1 MLIKHKFIANSVVIT
16 GGLILLFFLL
26 LGKTNELEK
35 LSTTLLIAES
45 IKTDMLT
52 LRRHEKD
59 FIARNDLK
67 YQGKF
72 NETIEVTN
80 KHLAELKSFY
90 VENGL
95 PMADLDLTIKAM
107 KDYHKLF
114 NQLVM
119 LQVAAGLDH
128 ESGLN
133 GALRKSAHATEQV
146 YKDTSDYQALSDYLM
161 LRRFEKDFMLRFQS
175 KYLDRFNKLI
185 DKMISANQGQTKITL
200 TNYKQRFND
209 YVEKMVA
216 IGLTPQDGLMGSLRS
231 TIHQTETALDTVETQ
246 IRTII
251 EDASANAKLQGI
263 IIFVVIIGAIIL
275 FSILL
280 SRSII
285 VPLNHITSTI
295 RTINL
300 NKDLGKRANI
310 NGKDE
315 IADVGHNFDEML
327 ATFQDLIQDVNHA
340 VDTLSSAS
348 EELSLNAAE
357 TQRGMRSQLDETDMV
372 ATAVTEMG
380 CTIEE
385 ISNNT
390 DAAASRAENTNQNA
404 LKGRQSVEQTITKI
418 NILADS
424 LTRSS
429 GAVEELEQESQTIGQ
444 VLEVI
449 RGIAEQTNLLALNAA
464 IEAARAGEQ
473 GRGFAVVADE
483 VRSLAQRTQ
492 NSTQEI
498 SNIISSLQ
506 EKTGSIVSLIRD
518 CHVQGQESTEQA
530 QLAGELL
537 EQITQDVTDISE
549 TSTQIAAAIEEQST
563 VAAEVNK
570 NIVNIRDI
578 AEASNLAATQTSQA
592 SEDILQQASILTK
605 SVRRFRL

>member
-16 GGLILLFFLL
+16 AGLLLLFFLL
-26 LGKTNELEK
+26 IGKTNELEK
-35 LSTTLLIAES
+35 LSNTLLVAES

-52 LRRHEKD
+52 LRRNEKD
-59 FIARNDLK
+59 FLTRNELK
-67 YQGKF
+67 YQDQF
-72 NETIEVTN
+72 NETIELAN
-80 KHLAELKSFY
+80 KHLAQLKSFY
-90 VENGL
+90 IENDL
-95 PMADLDLTIKAM
+95 PMADLDLTIQAM
-107 KDYHKLF
+107 KDYHQLF
-114 NQLVM
+114 NRLVT

-128 ESGLN
+128 ETGLN
-133 GALRKSAHATEQV
+133 GALRQSAHATEQV
-146 YKDTSDYQALSDYLM
+146 YKDSSDYKALADYLM
-161 LRRFEKDFMLRFQS
+161 LRRFEKDFMLRFEI
-175 KYLDRFNKLI
+175 KYLERFNKLI
-185 DKMISANQGQTKITL
+185 DEVISTNQGQTKTTL

-209 YVEKMVA
+209 YVNKMVE
-216 IGLTPQDGLMGSLRS
+216 IGLTPEEGLMGELRS
-231 TIHQTETALDTVETQ
+231 TIQQTESALDTVESQ

-263 IIFVVIIGAIIL
+263 IIFAAIIGAIIL

-285 VPLNHITSTI
+285 IPLNHITSTI
-295 RTINL
+295 RKINL
-300 NKDLGKRANI
+300 DKDLGKRANVI
-310 NGKDE
+310 GHDE
-315 IADVGHNFDEML
+315 IADVGQNFDEML
-327 ATFQDLIQDVNHA
+327 STFQELIKDVNHA

-380 CTIEE
+380 STIEE

-390 DAAASRAENTNQNA
+390 EAAASRAENTNQNA
-404 LKGRQSVEQTITKI
+404 IKGRQSVEQTIKKI

-506 EKTGSIVSLIRD
+506 EKTGSIVALIRD
-518 CHVQGQESTEQA
+518 CHIQGQESTEQA
-530 QLAGELL
+530 KLAGELL

-592 SEDILQQASILTK
+592 SDDILQQASILTK
-605 SVRRFRL
+605 SVRRFKL